1 VFSFGATLY
10 ELCSGEIMPSDGQRW
25 HDIRAGDIY
34 LKSGDLHEVIT
45 AMMKHSPQER
55 PSASRLL
62 HISAVL
68 DKLI

>member
-1 VFSFGATLY
+1 
-10 ELCSGEIMPSDGQRW
+10 MPSDGQRW